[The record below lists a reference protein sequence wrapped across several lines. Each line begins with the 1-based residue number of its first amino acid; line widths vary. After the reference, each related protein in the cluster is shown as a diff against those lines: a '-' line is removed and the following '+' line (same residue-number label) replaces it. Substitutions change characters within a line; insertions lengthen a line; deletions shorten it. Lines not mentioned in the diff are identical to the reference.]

1 LAIARGEK
9 LYRRNQLHFQTQKED
24 VMNGMPAT
32 LSYLL
37 ITWGTITAVLLALVI
52 YGNTLSIR
60 EDDEIYLNRAEDHMM
75 AAEQRVLITKMD
87 RLKRVIMVLAS
98 VSGILLIASA
108 GLWAWIGFHS

>member
-1 LAIARGEK
+1 
-9 LYRRNQLHFQTQKED
+9 
-24 VMNGMPAT
+24 MNGMPAT

-60 EDDEIYLNRAEDHMM
+60 EDDEIYLNRTEDHMM

-87 RLKRVIMVLAS
+87 RLMRVIMVLAS

>member
-1 LAIARGEK
+1 
-9 LYRRNQLHFQTQKED
+9 
-24 VMNGMPAT
+24 MNGMPAT

-60 EDDEIYLNRAEDHMM
+60 EDDEIYLNRTEDHMM

-87 RLKRVIMVLAS
+87 RFKRVIMVLAS

>member
-1 LAIARGEK
+1 MI
-9 LYRRNQLHFQTQKED
+9 
-24 VMNGMPAT
+24 GMPTT

-37 ITWGTITAVLLALVI
+37 ITWGTITAVLLVLVI

-75 AAEQRVLITKMD
+75 AAEQRVLISKMD
-87 RLKRVIMVLAS
+87 RLKRVITVLAS

-108 GLWAWIGFHS
+108 GVWAWIGFHS

>member
-1 LAIARGEK
+1 M
-9 LYRRNQLHFQTQKED
+9 ED

-37 ITWGTITAVLLALVI
+37 ITWGTITAVLLVLVI

-60 EDDEIYLNRAEDHMM
+60 EDDEIYLNRAEDRIM

-87 RLKRVIMVLAS
+87 RLKRVIAVLAS
-98 VSGILLIASA
+98 ASGILLIASA
-108 GLWAWIGFHS
+108 GVWAWIGFHS

>member
-1 LAIARGEK
+1 VEK
-9 LYRRNQLHFQTQKED
+9 NYTDPIGCTFQTQKED

>member
-1 LAIARGEK
+1 MQCP
-9 LYRRNQLHFQTQKED
+9 NQLHFQTQKEG